1 MKPTLLAVETHCIT
15 STQLDL
21 DLESRSM
28 NHNNTKINN
37 NELQIG
43 FIAELQLRHTR
54 DLHTLRKNSF
64 WL

>member
-1 MKPTLLAVETHCIT
+1 MLLAVETHCIT
-15 STQLDL
+15 STQL

-54 DLHTLRKNSF
+54 DLQILRKNSF